1 MSLYGAI
8 STVKKRL
15 ARAQAERDG
24 WHAAGNQEK
33 YRAACTMVDALRL
46 QLEMLE
52 ASSRRP
58 AAD

>member
-8 STVKKRL
+8 ATVRKRL

-24 WHAAGNQEK
+24 WHAAGNAEK
-33 YRAACTMVDALRL
+33 YRAACTVVDALRQ
-46 QLEMLE
+46 QLDMLE
-52 ASSRRP
+52 ASDRRP